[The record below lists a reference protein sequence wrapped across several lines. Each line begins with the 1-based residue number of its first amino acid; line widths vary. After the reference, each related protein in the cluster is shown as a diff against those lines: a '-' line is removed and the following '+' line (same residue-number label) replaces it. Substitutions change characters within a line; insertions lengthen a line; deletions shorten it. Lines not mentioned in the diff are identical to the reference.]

1 MRYATV
7 VLKPVS
13 GGLHPADRAVA
24 EDSDLS
30 REAINHLNRLTD
42 GTGVMIYH
50 IRGDPEKARRILED
64 QQDVKSWDLSVVDD
78 GIHVYVHFEPD
89 QVISKLL
96 RLTHEHE
103 LVLDLPIECTTG
115 GGLRVTAIGEDET
128 FQEVI
133 AEIPDDIHVELV
145 EMGEYKPEHQR
156 LRSLLTD
163 RQREILE
170 VAVEAGYYEEP
181 RQVTYEDIAERVEL
195 SPATVGEHLRKIEGK
210 TLRELS
216 R

>member
-7 VLKPVS
+7 VLKPVG

-24 EDSDLS
+24 EDPDLS
-30 REAINHLNRLTD
+30 REAVNHLNRLTD

-50 IRGDPEKARRILED
+50 IRGDPDRAREILREQED
-64 QQDVKSWDLSVVDD
+64 ILAWDLSVVGD

-89 QVISKLL
+89 AVISELL
-96 RLTHEHE
+96 RLTHEYE
-103 LVLDLPIECTTG
+103 IVLDTPIECITG
-115 GGLRVTAIGEDET
+115 GGLRVTAIGNDET

-133 AEIPDDIHVELV
+133 AEVPDEVRVELV
-145 EMGEYKPEHQR
+145 EMGEYEPDHER
-156 LRSLLTD
+156 LLSLLTD
-163 RQREILE
+163 RQREILD

-181 RQVTYEDIAERVEL
+181 RKVTYEDIAERVDL

-210 TLRELS
+210 TLRELA